1 VLEDNKLSTF
11 SSYFS
16 EEATRFAAISGV
28 SRNYLEQSQM
38 DSNCENHAEAWSQRI
53 PSTEDIKDLRALLQ
67 YADLNVN
74 MCSTMSLILC
84 YLINP

>member
-1 VLEDNKLSTF
+1 MRKL
-11 SSYFS
+11 
-16 EEATRFAAISGV
+16 
-28 SRNYLEQSQM
+28 
-38 DSNCENHAEAWSQRI
+38 WSQRI

-84 YLINP
+84 FDKPVINNFGNLENGLYNDQRF